1 MDMKIFL
8 GHFVDLFDETD
19 ASTITETT
27 NFKELEEWSSMIIM
41 GIIAMADEEY
51 SVRLKGDDIRKINTV
66 KDLYNLIQNS
76 HEDGKL

>member
-41 GIIAMADEEY
+41 GIIEMADEEY

-66 KDLYNLIQNS
+66 KDLYNLIQNR

>member
-1 MDMKIFL
+1 
-8 GHFVDLFDETD
+8 
-19 ASTITETT
+19 
-27 NFKELEEWSSMIIM
+27 M

-66 KDLYNLIQNS
+66 KDLYNLIQNR